1 MASLTSHSQEER
13 VHPSSSLLCP
23 HQAWAQN
30 KCVRTTIC
38 PVIPLFCLQPLP
50 LYWFTASAFKSTQ
63 SVFTIQK
70 TPPGTSLET
79 QWLRLCSS
87 NAGGPGQVFF
97 FLIQYPLAAGEV
109 GGSPLSTHNDVLL
122 GIPSKPM
129 SMTRPIT
136 FSCPA
141 RAGSH
146 LASLQAITLV
156 IQTVNLR
163 PREGQRPA
171 QGHREKR

>member
-87 NAGGPGQVFF
+87 NAGGPGQGTRSCIPQ
-97 FLIQYPLAAGEV
+97 LRAPTAQLKI
-109 GGSPLSTHNDVLL
+109 LSAEAILHITT
-122 GIPSKPM
+122 K
-129 SMTRPIT
+129 TRCSQI
-136 FSCPA
+136 
-141 RAGSH
+141 
-146 LASLQAITLV
+146 
-156 IQTVNLR
+156 N
-163 PREGQRPA
+163 
-171 QGHREKR
+171 KYM